1 MALKS
6 LDELTQMV
14 VAADATKTLFGKE
27 QRGSSPT
34 QHHPGSTPAFDTAG
48 PGLGSR
54 KAALNQIGRAERPQ
68 QRFVQSQACHRQR
81 FFQSLFQTSCRASP
95 TSRIRASKNRK
106 SLQIKS
112 SLSKVFTTPP
122 WFPRLGDGDFRRGL
136 LGQFQLQLL
145 QQQALVRLRLR
156 VAREDHFPAVGGG

>member
-6 LDELTQMV
+6 LEELTEMI

-34 QHHPGSTPAFDTAG
+34 QHHPRSTPALDTAG

-54 KAALNQIGRAERPQ
+54 EAALNQIGRAERPQ

-81 FFQSLFQTSCRASP
+81 FFQSLFQTSCRARAN
-95 TSRIRASKNRK
+95 RIQPPHANTQLFQSFFWRALGPGVAQTPGRLGSLLQRQIDRK
-106 SLQIKS
+106 S
-112 SLSKVFTTPP
+112 
-122 WFPRLGDGDFRRGL
+122 
-136 LGQFQLQLL
+136 
-145 QQQALVRLRLR
+145 
-156 VAREDHFPAVGGG
+156 